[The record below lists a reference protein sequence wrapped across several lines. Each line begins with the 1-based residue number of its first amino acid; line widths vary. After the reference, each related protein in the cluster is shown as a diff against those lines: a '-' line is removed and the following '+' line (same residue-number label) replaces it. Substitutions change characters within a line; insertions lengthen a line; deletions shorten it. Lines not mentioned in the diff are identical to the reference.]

1 MGTNSVPTVIVLI
14 ITITEV
20 WVLLC
25 ELSKKMLLPL
35 GDDNRDRHITPVIN
49 YILIALNILAFVFWQ
64 DMGTNIPVTFGFA
77 TVPEEILT
85 GRDLITRSVL
95 VENPITGQN
104 ELQPGLQETPI
115 PVYLTLITSMF
126 MHGGWAHLGG
136 NMLFLWIFGDNVE
149 NALGHKRYLIFYLL
163 CGVIASLAH
172 VFFASFLNQST
183 LVASLGASGAISGV
197 MGGYILLFPRRG
209 VHVWFLFGIITL
221 PALIVVGLWFVFQ
234 VINGMGMLGGEET
247 AGGVAYAAHI
257 GGFLAGLILV
267 KLFHRRIAPVQ
278 QDRRTS
284 W

>member
-1 MGTNSVPTVIVLI
+1 M
-14 ITITEV
+14 
-20 WVLLC
+20 LC

-49 YILIALNILAFVFWQ
+49 YILIAVNILAFIFWQ
-64 DMGTNIPVTFGFA
+64 DMGTNIPVTFGYA

-104 ELQPGLQETPI
+104 ELQPGLQATPI

-136 NMLFLWIFGDNVE
+136 NMLFLWIFGDNIE
-149 NALGHKRYLIFYLL
+149 NAVGHKRYLIFYLL

-172 VFFASFLNQST
+172 VFSASFLNQST
-183 LVASLGASGAISGV
+183 LVASLGASGAISGIL
-197 MGGYILLFPRRG
+197 GGYILLFPRRG
-209 VHVWFLFGIITL
+209 VHVWFLLGIITL
-221 PALIVVGLWFVFQ
+221 PAIIVVGIWFVFQ

-267 KLFHRRIAPVQ
+267 KFFHRRINIET
-278 QDRRTS
+278 QDRRTT